1 MPKTTKE
8 PKKHSSALV
17 PYSYYRGEL
26 PLNYPKVG
34 VHWHGEFEL
43 VLIVSGRGELFCE
56 GARTAFSAGDILF
69 ILPKK
74 LHGLFVQNGG
84 RFKFSSIVFS
94 PKMVL
99 GALPDRS
106 ERDYL
111 LWLTENNAPAYFK
124 IDRAAAAYQNIHRCV
139 CSVMYHAKSGTA
151 LQDLYLKS
159 DLFLFFAL
167 FFRQQKPVE
176 SASKL
181 AGGTLVLPA
190 LKYIQ
195 SNFGR
200 AVTVRQLA
208 QACSLS
214 PSYFMAC
221 FKRAV
226 GLPAMQYLNLVR
238 VENACSLL
246 TNTKKSVAQIAFES
260 GFENLSNF
268 NRVFKKSVGLTPLQ
282 YRNQ

>member
-8 PKKHSSALV
+8 QRRHSSALV
-17 PYSYYRGEL
+17 PYSYYQGEL
-26 PLNYPKVG
+26 PLSYPKVG
-34 VHWHGEFEL
+34 VHWHSEL
-43 VLIVSGRGELFCE
+43 ELIIILSGRGELFCE
-56 GARTAFSAGDILF
+56 GVRTAFAAGDILF
-69 ILPKK
+69 ILPKR
-74 LHGLFVQNGG
+74 LHGLFVQTGG
-84 RFKFSSIVFS
+84 SFKFNSIVFS
-94 PKMVL
+94 PKMLL

-106 ERDYL
+106 DRDYL
-111 LWLTENNAPAYFK
+111 LWLTESNAPAFFK
-124 IDRAAAAYQNIHRCV
+124 IGQSAAEYQKIYRCV
-139 CSVMYHAKSGTA
+139 CSVMQRAKIGTA

-167 FFRQQKPVE
+167 FFERQKP
-176 SASKL
+176 AQPALKA
-181 AGGTLVLPA
+181 AGGALILPA

-195 SNFGR
+195 SHCES

-208 QACSLS
+208 RACSLS

-238 VENACSLL
+238 VEKACNLL
-246 TNTKKSVAQIAFES
+246 TGTKKSVAQIAFET

-268 NRVFKKSVGLTPLQ
+268 NRVFKKAVGLTPLQ